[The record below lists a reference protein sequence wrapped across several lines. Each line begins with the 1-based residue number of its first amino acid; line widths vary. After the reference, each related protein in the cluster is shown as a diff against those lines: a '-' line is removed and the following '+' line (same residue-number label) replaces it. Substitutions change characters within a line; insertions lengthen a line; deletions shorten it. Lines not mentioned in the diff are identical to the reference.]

1 METAVTDDVKVGR
14 LADFDFWCY
23 IQQMVEEINSLIE
36 SILFF
41 SSNNICNDSSRCSSD
56 GGSNK

>member
-36 SILFF
+36 SIFF
-41 SSNNICNDSSRCSSD
+41 F
-56 GGSNK
+56 